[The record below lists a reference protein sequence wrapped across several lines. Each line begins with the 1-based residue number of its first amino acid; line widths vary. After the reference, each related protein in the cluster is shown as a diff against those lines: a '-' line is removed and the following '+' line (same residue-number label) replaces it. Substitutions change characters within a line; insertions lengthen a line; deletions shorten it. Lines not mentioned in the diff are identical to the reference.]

1 MREFQL
7 TKCPYNEDEVI
18 FKQTK
23 ITLETGVTVLVG
35 CNGSGKSTFI
45 KQIKDQLGQAG
56 FNPISYDN
64 LNDGNV
70 TAKSR
75 AGWVGDM
82 TLLATLMTSS
92 EGEQIVANLGTVARS
107 IGSFVSKHR
116 EELDEIWIFLDA
128 IDSGTSIDNIVDIK
142 EYLFKTI
149 LEDNQ
154 NKDVYIIVSANEYEM
169 CNGEKC
175 FDVTNGRYR
184 EFKTYNA
191 YKNFILKSREYKDKR
206 YGVD

>member
-7 TKCPYNEDEVI
+7 EKCPYNEDEKL
-18 FKQTK
+18 FNKSK

-35 CNGSGKSTFI
+35 CNGSGKSTFM
-45 KQIKDQLGQAG
+45 KQIKNQLGNLG
-56 FNPISYDN
+56 IHSVYYDN
-64 LNDGNV
+64 LNDGNA

-82 TLLATLMTSS
+82 TLLATLMSSS
-92 EGEQIVANLGTVARS
+92 EGEQIIANLGTTTRS
-107 IGSFVSKHR
+107 IGKFVKEHR
-116 EELDEIWIFLDA
+116 EDLDEIWIFLDA
-128 IDSGTSIDNIVDIK
+128 IDSGLSIDNIVDVK

-169 CNGEKC
+169 CNGENC
-175 FDVTNGRYR
+175 FDVTTGRYTQ
-184 EFKTYNA
+184 FKTYNA
-191 YKNFILKSREYKDKR
+191 YRNFILKSKERKDKR
-206 YGVD
+206 YKVD